1 MILDLCKG
9 RITPAQGLST
19 MLCTVGST
27 VSYYV
32 VLVKRHLKDDV
43 PLPHGPLPTCLP
55 QYTV

>member
-1 MILDLCKG
+1 
-9 RITPAQGLST
+9 